1 MTIQEQADMIIAYL
15 QENGL
20 NHDQMLAV
28 CALARKKLEAIKAE
42 EQLNKPNKQIKIFE
56 EP

>member
-1 MTIQEQADMIIAYL
+1 MTIQEHADMIIAYL

-20 NHDQMLAV
+20 SHDQMLEVLAT
-28 CALARKKLEAIKAE
+28 ARKKLEAIKAE

-56 EP
+56 S